1 MALRA
6 DLLNPIP
13 GENPSGAD
21 LRYDP
26 VYEKIKEARRQDD
39 DLAQGAWQKERKIA
53 DYVTVLKLTQDTL
66 ATKSKD
72 LQLAAWLTE
81 ALLHKENFAGLGDG
95 LTLCKSLMET
105 FWDTIYPEIDD
116 GDLELRAA
124 PLEWIGS
131 KLADPVKTLPINGA
145 GHNWYQQK
153 ECRAVGFEDQAKTP
167 EQKKAR
173 DKMLKEGKLAPEAFD
188 KSFADTPKAFYLQSE
203 KDIDG
208 SIAALTAL
216 NELCQNKF
224 DGSGP
229 AFGKLQSSLE
239 EVRHTIHGFLQKKR
253 ETEPDPVEVV
263 APAPVEESEEAAAED
278 GGSSSNILP
287 GSAAI
292 PGAGRISFTLEN
304 SSEPADRREAIAS
317 VAAAAALLRRREPS
331 SPAPYLMM
339 RGLRWGELRADVEL
353 SDPTLLEA
361 PPTEIRQHIKSLA
374 LRKKW
379 KEMLEAAENVMA
391 LPCSR
396 GWLDLQRFVV
406 EACAGLGEPYNAIAI
421 AIRSDLKALLRDVPQ
436 LRDATL
442 MDDTAAANAE
452 TQAWLD
458 ELLQEP
464 ANAVPESKQKS
475 GLAPDNPRQAGWQKN
490 FIDSHALAIEAMRSG
505 QEQKA
510 FQILW
515 NEIERQRSGRGR
527 FLRKLQLAEICI
539 SAGKEAI
546 AQTLLDDIAAAV
558 ETHKLEEWEDRET
571 VVGALCMLMK
581 SSKKA
586 ADAKEKQKLF
596 ERICRLDPVQ
606 ALNC

>member
-53 DYVTVLKLTQDTL
+53 DYPAVLKLTQDTL

-72 LQLAAWLTE
+72 LQLAAWLTD
-81 ALLHKENFAGLGDG
+81 ALLHKDNFAGLSDG
-95 LTLCKSLMET
+95 LALCRSLIET
-105 FWDTIYPEIDD
+105 FWDTIYPEIED

-124 PLEWIGS
+124 PLDWIGS
-131 KLADPVKTLPINGA
+131 KLADPVKKLPINGA
-145 GHNWYQQK
+145 GHSWYQQK
-153 ECRAVGFEDQAKTP
+153 DCRTVGFEDQAKTP
-167 EQKKAR
+167 EQKKDR
-173 DKMLKEGKLAPEAFD
+173 DKKLKEGKLAPEAFD
-188 KSFADTPKAFYLQSE
+188 KSFTETPKAFYLQSE
-203 KDIDG
+203 KDIDS
-208 SIAALTAL
+208 SIAALSAL
-216 NELCQNKF
+216 DELCQVKF
-224 DGSGP
+224 NGSGP
-229 AFGKLQSSLE
+229 AFGTLKSSLE
-239 EVRHTIHGFLQKKR
+239 EVRHTVHGFLQKKR
-253 ETEPDPVEVV
+253 ETEPDPVEPV
-263 APAPVEESEEAAAED
+263 APEPVEESAEEGAGDA
-278 GGSSSNILP
+278 GPSGILP
-287 GSAAI
+287 DSAAI
-292 PGAGRISFTLEN
+292 PGSGRVSFTLEN
-304 SSEPADRREAIAS
+304 SSEPAERREAIAT
-317 VAAAAALLRRREPS
+317 VAAAAALLRRREPL

-339 RGLRWGELRADVEL
+339 RGLRWGELRADAEL
-353 SDPTLLEA
+353 CDSTLLEA

-421 AIRSDLKALLRDVPQ
+421 AIRSDLKALLRDVPL
-436 LRDATL
+436 LRGATL

-458 ELLQEP
+458 GLMQEP
-464 ANAVPESKQKS
+464 ANAVPDTKQKP
-475 GLAPDNPRQAGWQKN
+475 GLASSDPRQAGWQKN

-515 NEIERQRSGRGR
+515 TEIERQRSGRGR

-558 ETHKLEEWEDRET
+558 ENHKLEEWEDRET

>member
-13 GENPSGAD
+13 GDNPSGAD

-39 DLAQGAWQKERKIA
+39 DLAQGAWQKERKVA
-53 DYVTVLKLTQDTL
+53 DYPLVLKLTQDTL
-66 ATKSKD
+66 ATRTKD

-81 ALLHKENFAGLGDG
+81 ALLYREKFAGLCDG
-95 LTLCKSLMET
+95 LTFCRSLIEA
-105 FWDTIYPEIDD
+105 FWDTLYPELED
-116 GDLELRAA
+116 GDAELRAA

-131 KLADPVKTLPINGA
+131 KLADPLKTLPLNAA
-145 GHNWYQQK
+145 GHNWHQHK
-153 ECRAVGFEDQAKTP
+153 ESRAVGFEDQAKTP

-173 DKMLKEGKLAPEAFD
+173 DKQLKEGKIAPEVFD
-188 KSFADTPKAFYLQSE
+188 KSFVETPKAFYLQTE
-203 KDIDG
+203 KDIDAC
-208 SIAALTAL
+208 AAAWTAL
-216 NELCQNKF
+216 DEICQSKF

-229 AFGKLQSSLE
+229 ALGKMKSTLE
-239 EVRHTIHGFLQKKR
+239 EVRHTVHAFLQKKR
-253 ETEPDPVEVV
+253 ETEPDPVEAK
-263 APAPVEESEEAAAED
+263 APEPVEGAAEE
-278 GGSSSNILP
+278 
-287 GSAAI
+287 
-292 PGAGRISFTLEN
+292 GAPEASGAVGEVVTTGHISFTLQT
-304 SSEPADRREAIAS
+304 SSEPVERREAIAT
-317 VAAAAALLRRREPS
+317 VAAAAAMLRRREPL

-339 RGLRWGELRADVEL
+339 RGLRWGELRADAEL
-353 SDPTLLEA
+353 NDPTLLEA
-361 PPTEIRQHIKSLA
+361 PPTEIRQHIKTLA

-379 KEMLEAAENVMA
+379 KEMLETAENVMA

-406 EACAGLGEPYNAIAI
+406 EACAGLGQSHNAIAI
-421 AIRSDLKALLRDVPQ
+421 AVRSELKTLLRDLPA
-436 LRDATL
+436 LRSATL
-442 MDDTAAANAE
+442 MDDTAAGNAE

-458 ELLQEP
+458 ELMKEP
-464 ANAVPESKQKS
+464 TDAVPDSKPKP
-475 GLAPDNPRQAGWQKN
+475 GLAPGDPGTAGWRKH

-510 FQILW
+510 FEILW
-515 NEIERQRSGRGR
+515 TEIERQRSGRGR
-527 FLRKLQLAEICI
+527 FLRKVQLAQICI

-546 AQTLLDDIAAAV
+546 AQTLLDDIAAAI
-558 ETHKLEEWEDRET
+558 ENHKLEEWEDRET
-571 VVGALCMLMK
+571 VVGALCLLMK
-581 SSKKA
+581 SSKKM

>member
-53 DYVTVLKLTQDTL
+53 DYPSVLKLTQDTL

-81 ALLHKENFAGLGDG
+81 ALLHKEKFAGLYDG
-95 LTLCKSLMET
+95 LTLCRSLIET
-105 FWDTIYPEIDD
+105 FWDTIYPEAED

-131 KLADPVKTLPINGA
+131 KLADPVKTMPINGA

-153 ECRAVGFEDQAKTP
+153 ECRVVGFEDQAKTP

-173 DKMLKEGKLAPEAFD
+173 DKLLKEGKLAPEAFD
-188 KSFADTPKAFYLQSE
+188 KSFTDTPKAFYLQSE

-208 SIAALTAL
+208 CLGALTAL
-216 NELCQNKF
+216 DELCQIKF
-224 DGSGP
+224 NGSGP
-229 AFGKLQSSLE
+229 ALGKLQSSLE
-239 EVRHTIHGFLQKKR
+239 EVRHTVHGFLQKKR
-253 ETEPDPVEVV
+253 ETEPDPVEPV
-263 APAPVEESEEAAAED
+263 APEPVEVAVEEEAGDIGPA
-278 GGSSSNILP
+278 GILP

-304 SSEPADRREAIAS
+304 SSEPADRREAIAA
-317 VAAAAALLRRREPS
+317 VAAAAALLRRREPL

-353 SDPTLLEA
+353 SDPALLEA

-379 KEMLEAAENVMA
+379 KEMLDAAENVMA

-406 EACAGLGEPYNAIAI
+406 EACAGLGDPYNAIAI
-421 AIRSDLKALLRDVPQ
+421 AIRSELKALLRDMPL
-436 LRDATL
+436 LRAATL

-458 ELLQEP
+458 ELMQEP
-464 ANAVPESKQKS
+464 ANAVPESKAKP
-475 GLAPDNPRQAGWQKN
+475 GLAPGHPGQAGWQKH

-546 AQTLLDDIAAAV
+546 AQTLLDDIAAAI
-558 ETHKLEEWEDRET
+558 ENHKLEEWEDRET